1 MKDRSPRP
9 SSDISNTNVD
19 AGDVGLKV
27 IEAAGGDPH
36 FAEALRGMIWQ
47 EYCEVGQP
55 FGPSEEGMF
64 LWMGRQS
71 QVEDGI

>member
-9 SSDISNTNVD
+9 SNGIANTNVK
-19 AGDVGLKV
+19 AGDVGLKI
-27 IEAAGGDPH
+27 IEMAGGDPH

-47 EYCEVGQP
+47 EYCEAGQP

-64 LWMGRQS
+64 LWMERQL
-71 QVEDGI
+71 QVEDGV

>member
-9 SSDISNTNVD
+9 SSDNFHTNVD

-27 IEAAGGDPH
+27 IETSGGDPH

-47 EYCEVGQP
+47 EYCEAGQP

-64 LWMGRQS
+64 LWVGGQLA
-71 QVEDGI
+71 

>member
-19 AGDVGLKV
+19 AHDVRLKV
-27 IEAAGGDPH
+27 VEVAGGDPH
-36 FAEALRGMIWQ
+36 FAEALSGMIWQ
-47 EYCEVGQP
+47 EYCEAGQP

-64 LWMGRQS
+64 LWMGCQL
-71 QVEDGI
+71 QVEDGV

>member
-19 AGDVGLKV
+19 AGEVGLKV
-27 IEAAGGDPH
+27 IEVAGGDPH

-47 EYCEVGQP
+47 EYGEAGQP
-55 FGPSEEGMF
+55 FGPSEEGIF
-64 LWMGRQS
+64 LWMRHQLA
-71 QVEDGI
+71 